1 LAAGIIH
8 EHTRFPAATF
18 YVTVASPV
26 VCDLGKVDGSVVIRI
41 TEVEFNLMR
50 RQGFWSWFDLVFA
63 IFFSV
68 VIAVA
73 VVIVG
78 VAIAATTAGA
88 ADFLGSEIFVVI
100 VTTVTW
106 TGGVGGAV
114 VWGTISIVD
123 GAIFIVIVA
132 NWFGIWVDI
141 FVLILIAILIWVDLV
156 FFVILIWG
164 WWSDFVVVQ
173 WVVANAVVCV
183 IWVAVATTTA
193 DAAHELRVECIGIVL
208 SSTVLSAPVSFVSS
222 TAIAIGVAS
231 SEVGIPAGLRG
242 RGWEFDWYWHRSLS
256 IIVGWTV
263 GTFESIDV
271 LNGEVFVVDT
281 PGSDGPI
288 SLSAVHVG
296 IPVPDSVVDSGFT
309 GWDDFTLKPGGSSTR
324 VEPLATSV
332 AGTFLVDTVIRVV
345 VHLWAS
351 RSQRCSI
358 APGVGAVLPDVS
370 TNVESLIGTV
380 VGDSDLMLGA
390 GAAPTLGGS
399 SRSVRGVVLHQ
410 EPLQVPVR
418 SVLVDLGSGEVDH
431 VRVQVDVENTI
442 VGKLMDFGK
451 LSLELGSPA

>member
-8 EHTRFPAATF
+8 EHTCFPAATF

-156 FFVILIWG
+156 FFFILIWG
-164 WWSDFVVVQ
+164 WWSDFVVV
-173 WVVANAVVCV
+173 
-183 IWVAVATTTA
+183 
-193 DAAHELRVECIGIVL
+193 
-208 SSTVLSAPVSFVSS
+208 
-222 TAIAIGVAS
+222 
-231 SEVGIPAGLRG
+231 
-242 RGWEFDWYWHRSLS
+242 
-256 IIVGWTV
+256 
-263 GTFESIDV
+263 
-271 LNGEVFVVDT
+271 
-281 PGSDGPI
+281 
-288 SLSAVHVG
+288 
-296 IPVPDSVVDSGFT
+296 
-309 GWDDFTLKPGGSSTR
+309 
-324 VEPLATSV
+324 
-332 AGTFLVDTVIRVV
+332 
-345 VHLWAS
+345 
-351 RSQRCSI
+351 
-358 APGVGAVLPDVS
+358 
-370 TNVESLIGTV
+370 
-380 VGDSDLMLGA
+380 
-390 GAAPTLGGS
+390 
-399 SRSVRGVVLHQ
+399 
-410 EPLQVPVR
+410 
-418 SVLVDLGSGEVDH
+418 
-431 VRVQVDVENTI
+431 
-442 VGKLMDFGK
+442 
-451 LSLELGSPA
+451 